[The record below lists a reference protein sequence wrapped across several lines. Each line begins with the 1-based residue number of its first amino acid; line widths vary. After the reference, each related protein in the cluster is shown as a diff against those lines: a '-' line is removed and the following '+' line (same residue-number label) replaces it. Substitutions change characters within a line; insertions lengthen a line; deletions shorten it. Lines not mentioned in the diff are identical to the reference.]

1 MIDKKRDREGRI
13 LPENMT
19 QRKDGT
25 YMWRKSIDGRKYC
38 IYGKTLG
45 EIKQKRD
52 VALGE
57 IRKGEYKG
65 KHKKMREEKELAQKD
80 ITLNE
85 WFFQWEKVYR
95 VGNVKESTLNTN
107 HWQYMTYFSNTV
119 GRMKIKEIRQIDITN
134 ILNQLSREGQK
145 YNSLTH
151 YVVLL
156 SLIFKDAINNGLID
170 KNPAK
175 GALKVRKEA
184 ASEKRILTEQEEERF
199 LTFVEN
205 DSLHKN
211 YVPLFIV
218 GFGTGMRIG
227 ELLSLTWKDVDFQK
241 EVIHVNKTLVRLSDY
256 VKQGGKTR
264 FTITTPKTGKST
276 RDVPMLG
283 KVKEALLVQQKNRK
297 KSNKLSIDGY
307 RDFVFTSKTGNVF
320 CPGNI
325 RLMIK
330 RIINKMN
337 QKETELAK
345 AEGREP
351 VIFEYFTPHCMRH
364 TFATR
369 CYEKGVREK
378 VIQKILGHSKLDMTL
393 NIYTHTTE
401 EMIEEDIKKL
411 EG

>member
-1 MIDKKRDREGRI
+1 MTDKKRDREGRI

-57 IRKGEYKG
+57 IRKGQYKG
-65 KHKKMREEKELAQKD
+65 KHKKMKEEKEQAQKD

-95 VGNVKESTLNTN
+95 VGNIKDSTLNTN
-107 HWQYMTYFSNTV
+107 HRQYMTYFSNTI

-134 ILNQLSREGQK
+134 ILNQLSREGQR
-145 YNSLTH
+145 YSSLAH
-151 YVVLL
+151 YVGLL

-170 KNPAK
+170 KNPVK
-175 GALKVRKEA
+175 GALKVRREA
-184 ASEKRILTEQEEERF
+184 AREKRILTEQEEEHF

-205 DSLHKN
+205 DSLHKR

-227 ELLSLTWKDVDFQK
+227 ELLSLTWKDIDFQK

-297 KSNKLSIDGY
+297 KFNKLSIDGY
-307 RDFVFTSKTGNVF
+307 KDFVFTSKTGNVF
-320 CPGNI
+320 DPRNI
-325 RLMIK
+325 RRTIK
-330 RIINKMN
+330 SIINKMN
-337 QKETELAK
+337 KEETELAK
-345 AEGREP
+345 AEGREAI
-351 VIFEYFTPHCMRH
+351 IFDYFTPHCMRH

>member
-1 MIDKKRDREGRI
+1 MTDKKRDREGRI
-13 LPENMT
+13 LPENIT

-65 KHKKMREEKELAQKD
+65 KHKKMREEKEQAQKD

-107 HWQYMTYFSNTV
+107 HWQYVTYFSDTV

-170 KNPAK
+170 KNPVK

-184 ASEKRILTEQEEERF
+184 AREKRILTEQEEERF

-241 EVIHVNKTLVRLSDY
+241 EVIHVNKTLVYLSDY
-256 VKQGGKTR
+256 VKQGGKMR
-264 FTITTPKTGKST
+264 FTITTPKTEKST

-307 RDFVFTSKTGNVF
+307 KDFVFISKTGNVF
-320 CPGNI
+320 DPGNI
-325 RLMIK
+325 RLTIK

-337 QKETELAK
+337 QKETELAE

-351 VIFEYFTPHCMRH
+351 VIFDYFTPHCMRH

>member
-1 MIDKKRDREGRI
+1 MTDKKRDREGRI

-297 KSNKLSIDGY
+297 KSNKLSIDGCK
-307 RDFVFTSKTGNVF
+307 DFVFISKTGNVF
-320 CPGNI
+320 DPGNI
-325 RLMIK
+325 RLTIK

-337 QKETELAK
+337 KEETELAK
-345 AEGREP
+345 AEGREAI
-351 VIFEYFTPHCMRH
+351 IFDYFTPHCMRH

-401 EMIEEDIKKL
+401 EMIEEDIRKL

>member
-401 EMIEEDIKKL
+401 EMIEEDIRKL

>member
-1 MIDKKRDREGRI
+1 MTDKKRDREGRI

-107 HWQYMTYFSNTV
+107 HWQYMTYFSDTV
-119 GRMKIKEIRQIDITN
+119 GRMKIKDIRQIDITN

-170 KNPAK
+170 KNPVK

-184 ASEKRILTEQEEERF
+184 AREKRILTEQEEERF

-241 EVIHVNKTLVRLSDY
+241 EVIHVNKTLVYLSDY
-256 VKQGGKTR
+256 IKQGGKMR
-264 FTITTPKTGKST
+264 FTITTPKTEKST

-307 RDFVFTSKTGNVF
+307 KDFVFISKTGNVF
-320 CPGNI
+320 DPGNI
-325 RLMIK
+325 RLTIK

-337 QKETELAK
+337 QKETELAE

-351 VIFEYFTPHCMRH
+351 VIFDYFTPHCMRH

>member
-1 MIDKKRDREGRI
+1 MTDKKRDREGRI

-57 IRKGEYKG
+57 IRKGQYKG

-95 VGNVKESTLNTN
+95 VGNIKDNTLNNN
-107 HWQYMTYFSNTV
+107 HIRYISHFSNTI

-134 ILNQLSREGQK
+134 ILSQLNKEGQS
-145 YNSLTH
+145 YGSLIH
-151 YVVLL
+151 IVGLL

-170 KNPAK
+170 KNPVK
-175 GALKVRKEA
+175 EALKVRKEA
-184 ASEKRILTEQEEERF
+184 AREKRILTEQEEERF
-199 LTFVEN
+199 ITFVDN
-205 DSLHKN
+205 DSLHKR
-211 YVPLFIV
+211 YAPLFIV

-227 ELLSLTWKDVDFQK
+227 ELLSLTWKDIDFQK
-241 EVIHVNKTLVRLSDY
+241 EVIHVNKTLVYLSDY
-256 VKQGGKTR
+256 VKQGGKPR
-264 FTITTPKTGKST
+264 FTITTPKTERST

-283 KVKEALLVQQKNRK
+283 KVKEALLVQMKDRK
-297 KSNKLSIDGY
+297 KLNKLSIDGY

-320 CPGNI
+320 LDGSI
-325 RLMIK
+325 RTTIK

-337 QKETELAK
+337 QEETELAK

-351 VIFEYFTPHCMRH
+351 VIFDYFTPHCMRH

>member
-1 MIDKKRDREGRI
+1 MTDKKRDREGRI

-57 IRKGEYKG
+57 IRKGQYKG

-95 VGNVKESTLNTN
+95 VGNIKENTLNNN
-107 HWQYMTYFSNTV
+107 HIQYISHFSNTI

-134 ILNQLSREGQK
+134 ILNQLSREGQS
-145 YNSLTH
+145 YNSLVR
-151 YVVLL
+151 YVGVL

-170 KNPAK
+170 KNPVK

-184 ASEKRILTEQEEERF
+184 AKEKRILTEQEEERF

-205 DSLHKN
+205 DSLHKR
-211 YVPLFIV
+211 YAPLFIV

-241 EVIHVNKTLVRLSDY
+241 EVIHVNKTLVYLNDY
-256 VKQGGKTR
+256 VKQEGKPR
-264 FTITTPKTGKST
+264 FTITTPKTEKSI
-276 RDVPMLG
+276 RDVPMLE
-283 KVKEALLVQQKNRK
+283 KVKEALLIQLKDRK

-307 RDFVFTSKTGNVF
+307 RDFVFRTKTGNVF
-320 CPGNI
+320 LDGNI
-325 RLMIK
+325 RKTIK
-330 RIINKMN
+330 RIIDKMN
-337 QKETELAK
+337 KEETGLAK

-351 VIFEYFTPHCMRH
+351 VIFDYFTPHCMRH

>member
-1 MIDKKRDREGRI
+1 MTDKKRDREGRI
-13 LPENMT
+13 LPENTT

-45 EIKQKRD
+45 EIKHKRD

-57 IRKGEYKG
+57 IRKGQYKG

-95 VGNVKESTLNTN
+95 VGNIKDNTLNNN
-107 HWQYMTYFSNTV
+107 HIRYISHFSNTI

-134 ILNQLSREGQK
+134 ILSQLNKEGQS
-145 YNSLTH
+145 YGSLIH
-151 YVVLL
+151 IVGLL

-170 KNPAK
+170 KNPVK
-175 GALKVRKEA
+175 EALKVRKEA
-184 ASEKRILTEQEEERF
+184 AREKRILTEQEEERF
-199 LTFVEN
+199 ITFVDN
-205 DSLHKN
+205 DSLHKR
-211 YVPLFIV
+211 YAPLFIV

-227 ELLSLTWKDVDFQK
+227 ELLSLTWKDIDFQK
-241 EVIHVNKTLVRLSDY
+241 EVIHVNKTLVYLSDY
-256 VKQGGKTR
+256 VKQGGKPR
-264 FTITTPKTGKST
+264 FTITTPKTERST

-283 KVKEALLVQQKNRK
+283 KVKEALLVQMKDRK
-297 KSNKLSIDGY
+297 KLNKLSIDGY

-320 CPGNI
+320 LDGSI
-325 RLMIK
+325 RTTIK

-337 QKETELAK
+337 QEETELAK

-351 VIFEYFTPHCMRH
+351 VIFDYFTPHCMRH

>member
-1 MIDKKRDREGRI
+1 MTDKKRDHEGRI
-13 LPENMT
+13 LPENIT

-65 KHKKMREEKELAQKD
+65 KHKKMREEKEQAQKD

-107 HWQYMTYFSNTV
+107 HWQYVTYFSDTV
-119 GRMKIKEIRQIDITN
+119 GRMKIKDIRQIDITN

-170 KNPAK
+170 KNPVK

-184 ASEKRILTEQEEERF
+184 AREKRILTEQEEERF
-199 LTFVEN
+199 LKFVEN

-211 YVPLFIV
+211 YAPLFIV

-227 ELLSLTWKDVDFQK
+227 ELLSLTWKDIDFQK
-241 EVIHVNKTLVRLSDY
+241 EVIHVNKTLVYLKDY
-256 VKQGGKTR
+256 VKQGGKPR
-264 FTITTPKTGKST
+264 FTITTPKTEKSI
-276 RDVPMLG
+276 RDVP
-283 KVKEALLVQQKNRK
+283 
-297 KSNKLSIDGY
+297 KLSIDGY
-307 RDFVFTSKTGNVF
+307 KDFVFISKTGNVF
-320 CPGNI
+320 DPGNI
-325 RLMIK
+325 RLTIK

-337 QKETELAK
+337 QKETELAE

-351 VIFEYFTPHCMRH
+351 VIFDYFTPHCMRH

>member
-1 MIDKKRDREGRI
+1 MTDKKRDREGRI
-13 LPENMT
+13 LPENTT

-57 IRKGEYKG
+57 IRKGQYKG

-95 VGNVKESTLNTN
+95 VGNIKDNTLNNN
-107 HWQYMTYFSNTV
+107 HIRYISHFSNTI

-134 ILNQLSREGQK
+134 ILSQLNKEGQS
-145 YNSLTH
+145 YGSLIH
-151 YVVLL
+151 IVGLL

-170 KNPAK
+170 KNPVK
-175 GALKVRKEA
+175 EALKVRKEA
-184 ASEKRILTEQEEERF
+184 AREKRILTEQEEERF
-199 LTFVEN
+199 ITFVDN
-205 DSLHKN
+205 DSLHKR
-211 YVPLFIV
+211 YAPLFIV

-227 ELLSLTWKDVDFQK
+227 ELLSLTWKDIDFQK
-241 EVIHVNKTLVRLSDY
+241 EVIHVNKTLVYLSDY
-256 VKQGGKTR
+256 VKQGGKPR
-264 FTITTPKTGKST
+264 FTITTPKTERST

-283 KVKEALLVQQKNRK
+283 KVKEALLVQMKDRK
-297 KSNKLSIDGY
+297 KLNKLSIDGY

-320 CPGNI
+320 LDGSI
-325 RLMIK
+325 RTTIK

-337 QKETELAK
+337 QEETELAK

-351 VIFEYFTPHCMRH
+351 VIFDYFTPHCMRH

>member
-1 MIDKKRDREGRI
+1 M
-13 LPENMT
+13 
-19 QRKDGT
+19 
-25 YMWRKSIDGRKYC
+25 S
-38 IYGKTLG
+38 
-45 EIKQKRD
+45 
-52 VALGE
+52 
-57 IRKGEYKG
+57 
-65 KHKKMREEKELAQKD
+65 H
-80 ITLNE
+80 
-85 WFFQWEKVYR
+85 
-95 VGNVKESTLNTN
+95 
-107 HWQYMTYFSNTV
+107 FSNTI
-119 GRMKIKEIRQIDITN
+119 GRMKINDIRQIDITN
-134 ILNQLSREGQK
+134 ILNQLNREGQS
-145 YNSLTH
+145 YSSLVQ
-151 YVVLL
+151 YVGLL

-170 KNPAK
+170 KNPVK

-184 ASEKRILTEQEEERF
+184 AREKRILTEQEEEHF
-199 LTFVEN
+199 IAFVKN
-205 DSLHKN
+205 DSWYKS
-211 YVPLFIV
+211 YEPLFIV

-227 ELLSLTWKDVDFQK
+227 ELLSLTWKDIDFQK

-283 KVKEALLVQQKNRK
+283 KVKEALLMQLKDRK

-320 CPGNI
+320 FDGSI
-325 RLMIK
+325 RKTIK
-330 RIINKMN
+330 CIINKMN
-337 QKETELAK
+337 QEEIELAK

-351 VIFEYFTPHCMRH
+351 IIFEYFTPHCMRH

-411 EG
+411 EE

>member
-1 MIDKKRDREGRI
+1 MTDKKRDREGRI
-13 LPENMT
+13 LPENTT

-57 IRKGEYKG
+57 IRKGQYKG

-107 HWQYMTYFSNTV
+107 HWQYVTYFSDTV
-119 GRMKIKEIRQIDITN
+119 GRMKIKDIRQIDITN

-170 KNPAK
+170 KNPVK

-184 ASEKRILTEQEEERF
+184 AREKRILTEQEEERF

-211 YVPLFIV
+211 YAPLFIV

-227 ELLSLTWKDVDFQK
+227 ELLSLTWKDIDFQK
-241 EVIHVNKTLVRLSDY
+241 EVIHVNKTLVYLSDY
-256 VKQGGKTR
+256 VKQGGKMR
-264 FTITTPKTGKST
+264 FTITAPKTEKST

-307 RDFVFTSKTGNVF
+307 KDFVFISKTGNVF
-320 CPGNI
+320 DPGNI
-325 RLMIK
+325 RLTIK

-337 QKETELAK
+337 QKETELAE

-351 VIFEYFTPHCMRH
+351 VIFDYFTPHCMRH

>member
-1 MIDKKRDREGRI
+1 MTDKKRDHEGRI
-13 LPENMT
+13 LPENIT

-65 KHKKMREEKELAQKD
+65 KHKKMREEKEQAQKD

-107 HWQYMTYFSNTV
+107 HWQYVTYFSDTV
-119 GRMKIKEIRQIDITN
+119 GRMKIKDIRQIDITN

-170 KNPAK
+170 KNPVK

-184 ASEKRILTEQEEERF
+184 AREKRILTEQEEERF

-241 EVIHVNKTLVRLSDY
+241 EVIHVNKTLVYLSDY
-256 VKQGGKTR
+256 VKQGGKMR
-264 FTITTPKTGKST
+264 FTITTPKTEKST

-307 RDFVFTSKTGNVF
+307 KDFVFISKTGNVF
-320 CPGNI
+320 DPGNI
-325 RLMIK
+325 RLTIK

-337 QKETELAK
+337 QKETELAE

-351 VIFEYFTPHCMRH
+351 VIFDYFTPHCMRH

>member
-1 MIDKKRDREGRI
+1 MTDKKRDREGRI

-107 HWQYMTYFSNTV
+107 HWQYVTYFSDTV
-119 GRMKIKEIRQIDITN
+119 GRMKIKDIRQIDITN

-170 KNPAK
+170 KNPVK

-184 ASEKRILTEQEEERF
+184 AREKRILTEQEEERF

-241 EVIHVNKTLVRLSDY
+241 EVIHVNKTLVYLSDY
-256 VKQGGKTR
+256 IKQGGKMR
-264 FTITTPKTGKST
+264 FTITTPKTEKST

-307 RDFVFTSKTGNVF
+307 KDFVFISKTGNVF
-320 CPGNI
+320 DPGNI
-325 RLMIK
+325 RLTIK

-337 QKETELAK
+337 QKETELAE

-351 VIFEYFTPHCMRH
+351 VIFDYFTPHCMRH